1 MTSRHVRGEPPP
13 FPRMIPT
20 LLFGATFVSTT
31 VLASLACIEGAERAW
46 GIIAGMVHFGLL
58 VALRFSLQDQFLAL
72 SLGVDA
78 IIREERKPD
87 VIVLPPL
94 KKRGR

>member
-1 MTSRHVRGEPPP
+1 
-13 FPRMIPT
+13 
-20 LLFGATFVSTT
+20 
-31 VLASLACIEGAERAW
+31 
-46 GIIAGMVHFGLL
+46 MVHFGLL